1 MFSFHCLYVFC
12 LLPLFLF
19 FTVIFPIL
27 FAKKY
32 LSYNYMVNKFFLGE
46 HKIIFILSFYIVSI
60 HMPYFFEYIICI
72 KKLEMSF
79 SSSLSADRVLSLY

>member
-1 MFSFHCLYVFC
+1 
-12 LLPLFLF
+12 
-19 FTVIFPIL
+19 
-27 FAKKY
+27 
-32 LSYNYMVNKFFLGE
+32 MVNKFFLGE